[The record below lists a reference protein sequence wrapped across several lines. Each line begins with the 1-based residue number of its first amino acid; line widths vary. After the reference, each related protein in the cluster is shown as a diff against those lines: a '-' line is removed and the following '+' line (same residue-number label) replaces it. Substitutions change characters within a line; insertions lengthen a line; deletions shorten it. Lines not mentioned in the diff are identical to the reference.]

1 MEKCH
6 IGKKQKR
13 NHLEQEGPG
22 SLLARKQSPL
32 PLCAECRPSIQPPQ
46 EWVGEQERGSSGCG
60 SDQDANPSSATL
72 EPSISLSE
80 IGGDNKSYFIKLLR
94 GQYGTGLLSTAA
106 GTYEEL
112 YRG

>member
-1 MEKCH
+1 MLSAGPPYSLHKS
-6 IGKKQKR
+6 GLASKKEEVQ
-13 NHLEQEGPG
+13 
-22 SLLARKQSPL
+22 A
-32 PLCAECRPSIQPPQ
+32 
-46 EWVGEQERGSSGCG
+46 VG